1 MVSYKETFIKTI
13 IWRTIATFIT
23 FTVAFIISG
32 SWKVGLTVGGLDTIL
47 KTIGYFSFERYWE
60 NRKV

>member
-1 MVSYKETFIKTI
+1 MASYKETFIKTI

-32 SWKVGLTVGGLDTIL
+32 SWKIGLTVGGFDTIL
-47 KTIGYFSFERYWE
+47 KTIGYFGFERYWE
-60 NRKV
+60 NRKI

>member
-1 MVSYKETFIKTI
+1 MASYKETFIKTV

-23 FTVAFIISG
+23 FTVAFTISG
-32 SWKVGLTVGGLDTIL
+32 SWKVGLTVGGFDTIL
-47 KTIGYFSFERYWE
+47 KTIGYFGFERYWE

>member
-1 MVSYKETFIKTI
+1 MASYKETFIKTI

-23 FTVAFIISG
+23 FTVAFTISG
-32 SWKVGLTVGGLDTIL
+32 SWKIGLTVGGFDTIL
-47 KTIGYFSFERYWE
+47 KTIGYFGFERYWE

>member
-1 MVSYKETFIKTI
+1 MASYKETFIKTI

-23 FTVAFIISG
+23 FTVAFTISG
-32 SWKVGLTVGGLDTIL
+32 SWKVGLTVGGFDTIL
-47 KTIGYFSFERYWE
+47 KTIGYFGFERYWE

>member
-23 FTVAFIISG
+23 FSVAFFISG

-47 KTIGYFSFERYWE
+47 KTIGYFGFERYWE